1 MKVGRIS
8 KLSAYARAE
17 SHLVQRT
24 GYGGFVTV
32 CGCLLALVLF
42 WSELHSFFGP
52 AKLRTE
58 LGVDL
63 SREETLRMTFDVTF
77 PSLPCAVLSLDV
89 QDVSG
94 ESAGDSSLA
103 LNGEIHKYRLT
114 PQGKRIGL
122 SEYIP
127 PKRDIRFGSFVL
139 ARPMEEVNN
148 MNQEMD
154 AHEGCHVLGWL
165 DVRRVAGNFHFTIH
179 SQNFMMLKKTQQ
191 SIQEAIEHRAFDMNT
206 NSLQISA
213 DTTGINVSH
222 HIHSISFGSSFPGM
236 VNPLSGYHRIVTE
249 ESGTFKYFLKVVP
262 SKYKRVVGRDLNTNQ
277 YSVTEYFSPVHKGQ
291 QMMPAVWFMYD
302 MSPIL
307 VTVREARFSFGHLL
321 VRLCAVIGG
330 VFAVTGMT
338 DRAVHKSDLPSQY
351 LLSEWVA

>member
-1 MKVGRIS
+1 MRVGRIS

-24 GYGGFVTV
+24 GYGGLVTA
-32 CGCLLALVLF
+32 CGCILALILF
-42 WSELHSFFGP
+42 WAEMHAFFGP
-52 AKLRTE
+52 TKLRTD

-63 SREETLRMTFDVTF
+63 SREETLKMTFDITF
-77 PSLPCAVLSLDV
+77 PALPCAVLSLDV

-94 ESAGDSSLA
+94 ESGGDTSLA
-103 LNGEIHKYRLT
+103 QDGEVHKYRLN

-179 SQNFMMLKKTQQ
+179 GQNFMMLKKTQQ
-191 SIQEAIEHRAFDMNT
+191 SIQEAIEHRAFNMEQG
-206 NSLQISA
+206 SLQIPT

-222 HIHSISFGSSFPGM
+222 HIHNINFGPSFPGM
-236 VNPLSGYHRIVTE
+236 ANSLNGYNRIVQE

-262 SKYKRVVGRDLNTNQ
+262 SKYKKIVGRTMSTNQ
-277 YSVTEYFSPVHKGQ
+277 YSVTEYFQPVHKGEQ
-291 QMMPAVWFMYD
+291 KLPAVWFMYD

-307 VTVREARFSFGHLL
+307 VTVHEARFSLGHLL

-338 DRAVHKSDLPSQY
+338 DRAVHKIMTSVFK
-351 LLSEWVA
+351 VA